1 MRLMMQLELHR
12 AMRQPGSAK
21 LKSGKARIRSLL
33 SKLLKRCKFGA
44 ASSPRFEER
53 NRREEQGPERTLQTS
68 PPLFLALRGRRL
80 RRACRC
86 ALAKAT
92 KSRCT
97 TAMVDSAQARPRR
110 GCWGVKGAPRR
121 LQQRAALPGVHPRHS
136 AVPRGRRQRMGEER
150 SSPTKPCTVLTLRK
164 NNCFVILIGNTGT
177 LHVLTL
183 LLLHTSFRSLPGLGK
198 R

>member
-1 MRLMMQLELHR
+1 
-12 AMRQPGSAK
+12 
-21 LKSGKARIRSLL
+21 
-33 SKLLKRCKFGA
+33 
-44 ASSPRFEER
+44 
-53 NRREEQGPERTLQTS
+53 
-68 PPLFLALRGRRL
+68 
-80 RRACRC
+80 
-86 ALAKAT
+86 
-92 KSRCT
+92 
-97 TAMVDSAQARPRR
+97 MVTDTAQARPRR

-183 LLLHTSFRSLPGLGK
+183 LLLHTSFRSLGK
-198 R
+198 RYMVYSLIPLSNVNTTTWYFDHLFEWQRGQHFHLLSLRTLCRQTRHAHDGCLSSTRCAVATQNSKRASQFEHAESQSRRSP